1 MSNPAS
7 TGQAGTPSPSLGVC
21 LIKGRIAAV
30 RETGGQ
36 RSGFLHVIRL
46 PAADEYSSPS
56 VVEVFSTQRLG
67 ATDEVWHGRVQV
79 GGYGRSYKKEIEDPR
94 TGEMKTRTI
103 PTADNTLTA
112 VL

>member
-1 MSNPAS
+1 MSNAPA
-7 TGQAGTPSPSLGVC
+7 TATAAAPSLAVA

-36 RSGFLHVIRL
+36 RSGFLHVIRM

-56 VVEVFSTQRLG
+56 VVEVYATQRLG
-67 ATDEVWHGRVQV
+67 DVDAVWHGRVQI
-79 GGYGRSYKKEIEDPR
+79 GGYGRSYKKEMEDRNGNVR
-94 TGEMKTRTI
+94 TVTI

-112 VL
+112 IL

>member
-1 MSNPAS
+1 MSNTATAAQS
-7 TGQAGTPSPSLGVC
+7 GTQSLAVA

-36 RSGFLHVIRL
+36 RAGFLHVIRL
-46 PAADEYSSPS
+46 PAPDEYSSPS
-56 VVEVFSTQRLG
+56 VVEVFSPQRLG
-67 ATDEVWHGRVQV
+67 EVDSVWHGRVQI
-79 GGYGRSYKKEIEDPR
+79 GGYGRSYKKEVEDPR
-94 TGEMKTRTI
+94 TGEIRQRTI